1 MKRATV
7 AAIVAAGLLVAPM
20 ASSVH
25 DGVVIP
31 SRACV
36 TEDAAGPCLWDA
48 AIQGNGV
55 GRSFWVDV
63 AGNVHY
69 LGAAT

>member
-7 AAIVAAGLLVAPM
+7 AVIVAAGLLVAPM

-25 DGVVIP
+25 DGAVIH
-31 SRACV
+31 ACA
-36 TEDAAGPCLWDA
+36 TEDAAGPCVWDA

-55 GRSFWVDV
+55 GRSFWVDSS
-63 AGNVHY
+63 GDVHY
-69 LGAAT
+69 VVTK

>member
-1 MKRATV
+1 MKRAAL
-7 AAIVAAGLLVAPM
+7 AAIMAAGLLVAPM

-25 DGVVIP
+25 DGAVIP

-48 AIQGNGV
+48 ATRGNGA

-63 AGNVHY
+63 RGDVHY
-69 LGAAT
+69 LEVTK